1 MSEPS
6 IFVFQ
11 FFEIKF
17 LAQLYGY
24 ELKIVNHLF
33 LCLQVFFMI
42 PLLVELKVVP
52 AVKAIVRSQL
62 AIAENIEFDFEDNL
76 IIIRNCIEEM
86 TSQLSQLHKI
96 NSQ

>member
-1 MSEPS
+1 M
-6 IFVFQ
+6 
-11 FFEIKF
+11 
-17 LAQLYGY
+17 LY
-24 ELKIVNHLF
+24 LF

-62 AIAENIEFDFEDNL
+62 AIAENIEFDLEDNL

>member
-1 MSEPS
+1 
-6 IFVFQ
+6 
-11 FFEIKF
+11 
-17 LAQLYGY
+17 
-24 ELKIVNHLF
+24 
-33 LCLQVFFMI
+33 MI

>member
-1 MSEPS
+1 
-6 IFVFQ
+6 
-11 FFEIKF
+11 
-17 LAQLYGY
+17 
-24 ELKIVNHLF
+24 
-33 LCLQVFFMI
+33 MI

-62 AIAENIEFDFEDNL
+62 AIAENIQFDFEDNL